1 MKWWDPIWRAIGR
14 IQLCSQSGEGHI
26 LDPIRQVV
34 LSAKLRY
41 KMLRAEKGEIN
52 SHWACLGRLLRGEEI
67 LAES

>member
-1 MKWWDPIWRAIGR
+1 MWRATGQ
-14 IQLCSQSGEGHI
+14 IQLCSQFEEGHI

-41 KMLRAEKGEIN
+41 KMLRAQKGEMN